1 MDLIA
6 IVMYIFL
13 SFFILYFV
21 IKTAVK
27 NGINEAKEIKKL
39 NIELQDIKK
48 QVKVLHQKEK

>member
-13 SFFILYFV
+13 FFFILYFV

-27 NGINEAKEIKKL
+27 TGINEAKEIKKL

-48 QVKVLHQKEK
+48 QVKVLHKNE